1 MTTRRRTAT
10 VFVNRTF
17 TNAIPARNTTLIRVH
32 ARTVQRMR
40 TAAVLTKAGTPT
52 VTADV
57 KSFAR
62 TGNTG
67 TDQSAFPPSAP
78 VIPPTTVS
86 AVTTAL
92 TIPAGRGAP
101 LTEIVRA
108 LTKRVKTAS
117 AKLPAT
123 TILVQTQNIRHV
135 SIIQIMTMD
144 VFVPILLVPAE
155 KSAEQII

>member
-10 VFVNRTF
+10 AFVNRTF
-17 TNAIPARNTTLIRVH
+17 TNATPARNTALIHVH
-32 ARTVQRMR
+32 ARTVPKMPTAGVLRKAVTR
-40 TAAVLTKAGTPT
+40 TA
-52 VTADV
+52 TADARSYV
-57 KSFAR
+57 K
-62 TGNTG
+62 TGNIGTG
-67 TDQSAFPPSAP
+67 RSAFPPSAP